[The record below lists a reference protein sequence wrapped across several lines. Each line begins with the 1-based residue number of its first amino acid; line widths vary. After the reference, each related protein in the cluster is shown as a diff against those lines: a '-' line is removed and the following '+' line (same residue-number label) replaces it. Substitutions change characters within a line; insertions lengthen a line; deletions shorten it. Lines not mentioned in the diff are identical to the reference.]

1 MLSSFSKF
9 YLLLAIG
16 LLQLSCHRGDPVLEA
31 IFHNNEILEEAS
43 GLYNAKRLSIDEISK
58 DLASPGNR
66 ATVLIAKSSDGRPIM
81 DYTFYQASII
91 HARFV
96 YDITLKRDGQT
107 IAIFRRLD
115 EKIGEIKGKGI
126 FIDYADET
134 GVQTQIEGHKDWM
147 ASYCM
152 RIIAYFQSVPPL
164 NHFDSF

>member
-31 IFHNNEILEEAS
+31 IVDDNEIFEEAS
-43 GLYNAKRLSIDEISK
+43 GLYNAKMLSIDEIPK

-91 HARFV
+91 NARFV
-96 YDITLKRDGQT
+96 YDITLKRNGQT

-115 EKIGEIKGKGI
+115 EKIGEIKGKEI
-126 FIDYADET
+126 SIDYADGT
-134 GVQTQIEGHKDWM
+134 GVQTQIEGQKD
-147 ASYCM
+147 
-152 RIIAYFQSVPPL
+152 
-164 NHFDSF
+164 